1 MCECQTI
8 SFNNSTTNVI
18 LIRLLIKNRQ
28 LPTEKGSIS
37 KGKKY
42 LLSVITIQLM
52 MINTFTDH
60 IHSPLSRFQIHF
72 NDEVIRATL
81 MSIQFENE
89 PQEHFHLNETGD
101 QSGNTMT
108 KARW

>member
-1 MCECQTI
+1 MFMVQK
-8 SFNNSTTNVI
+8 STTNANLNESVP
-18 LIRLLIKNRQ
+18 RVH
-28 LPTEKGSIS
+28 LPDKQCRDSSDEKC
-37 KGKKY
+37 
-42 LLSVITIQLM
+42 
-52 MINTFTDH
+52 FFH
-60 IHSPLSRFQIHF
+60 RFFKIHF